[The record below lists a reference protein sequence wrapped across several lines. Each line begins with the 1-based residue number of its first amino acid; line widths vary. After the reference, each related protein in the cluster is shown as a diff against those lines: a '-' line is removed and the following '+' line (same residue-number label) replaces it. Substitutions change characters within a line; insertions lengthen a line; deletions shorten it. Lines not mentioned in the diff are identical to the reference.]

1 MSAETTKVGSPKIIL
16 EFHLRCRNLTGILA
30 IEIKLISE
38 NIMINKYP
46 LHRGLYSM
54 IGGSGSSC
62 GSDVDVTGTVDSP
75 IPPSFV
81 GSFPCTLC
89 FCLCFCFCSSEEV
102 IGGDKDDD
110 DTDIDSDTDDDD
122 DDGDD
127 DDDDDG
133 CGVFDD
139 DICVWVFFLFVL
151 P

>member
-1 MSAETTKVGSPKIIL
+1 
-16 EFHLRCRNLTGILA
+16 
-30 IEIKLISE
+30 
-38 NIMINKYP
+38 
-46 LHRGLYSM
+46 M

-81 GSFPCTLC
+81 SSFPCTLC

-110 DTDIDSDTDDDD
+110 DTEHIDIDTDDDD

-127 DDDDDG
+127 DDDD

-139 DICVWVFFLFVL
+139 DIYRVVFGFSFSSFYLDSIQFNSYRFRLLVYNSFRRL
-151 P
+151 TRV